1 MFKLY
6 RKSQEAQLNWIRNH
20 PVQYIALNAITI
32 AALFGYWEYR
42 EPPRDARDQERDRP
56 AGEVI
61 SRRGTN
67 HGFSFSLQ
75 FAYISWLIMTIHP
88 YQTRS

>member
-32 AALFGYWEYR
+32 AALFGYWEYKNR
-42 EPPRDARDQERDRP
+42 QEMRAIRNEI
-56 AGEVI
+56 AQQEK
-61 SRRGTN
+61 
-67 HGFSFSLQ
+67 
-75 FAYISWLIMTIHP
+75 
-88 YQTRS
+88 